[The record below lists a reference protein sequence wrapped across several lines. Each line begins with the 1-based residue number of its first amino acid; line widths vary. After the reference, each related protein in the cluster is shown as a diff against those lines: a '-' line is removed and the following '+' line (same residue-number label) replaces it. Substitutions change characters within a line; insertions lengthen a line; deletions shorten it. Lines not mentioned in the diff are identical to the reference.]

1 MVTHG
6 KGEYAKTEIIN
17 NIINLMKTKLW
28 LSVLIALL
36 VGYVLG
42 AVLGV
47 PPTSS
52 ELGSGN
58 VAKVSKFQKNT
69 VNPELN
75 AWQERLLADSTEL
88 GRTASSLLVLTSRM
102 GEFDQLAGMSLS
114 AADGISELEGA
125 VSSLKAAAQ
134 MAANA
139 KKAGQTAME
148 SFDAL
153 ISGTKTDAPAYDKA
167 QNDMTLAFLML
178 ERQVNSGKLFVE
190 QTDAYLAKAGKKGNE
205 ALAAV
210 RDLWQDY
217 CALDAVMNS
226 NNSDV
231 EYWSKTEKAL
241 TGSELMG
248 FLPEAVV
255 NFCAPM
261 VGLKPEAALNSF
273 LTVDATIA
281 AAYGANTLGVSQR
294 LNVFEEALQ
303 DVCIRTLGSTALS
316 ADALSNVQGAAVL
329 ANGVPERRGLG
340 VSASDNNLN
349 LVPMVCSKEM
359 TDKLAATI
367 AGSDVIGQS
376 FGGVICLN
384 PAVLSQNFQANQKL
398 AVGFSEDLG
407 VAASARIANKE
418 QTINFNFE
426 SLGLSVV
433 QLEGFPKNML
443 GGFCAP
449 IVGAYENTGLNAV
462 EGALMA
468 VQGGAVN
475 AVFSGAM
482 NAIEKGEGPVNSGGS
497 FRDR

>member
-1 MVTHG
+1 
-6 KGEYAKTEIIN
+6 
-17 NIINLMKTKLW
+17 MKTKLW

-248 FLPEAVV
+248 FLPEAV
-255 NFCAPM
+255 NSFCTPAM
-261 VGLKPEAALNSF
+261 GLKPEAALNSF

-281 AAYGANTLGVSQR
+281 ATFGANTPGAAHQLKG
-294 LNVFEEALQ
+294 FDEALRG
-303 DVCIRTLGSTALS
+303 VCNVVLGSTALS
-316 ADALSNVQGAAVL
+316 ADALSAIQGAVAL
-329 ANGVPERRGLG
+329 GNGVPERRGLG
-340 VSASDNNLN
+340 VSASDNLN
-349 LVPMVCSKEM
+349 LGTLVCSREM
-359 TDKLAATI
+359 TDKLAAQI
-367 AGSDVIGQS
+367 AGTENLGQA
-376 FGGVICLN
+376 FGQVICLN
-384 PAVLSQNFQANQKL
+384 PVALSQNFQMDQRL
-398 AVGFSEDLG
+398 AAGP
-407 VAASARIANKE
+407 AAAELNAVNGAKIANKE
-418 QTINFNFE
+418 QAINFLE
-426 SLGLSVV
+426 VSLGLNPA
-433 QLEGFPKNML
+433 QLESLSGEVL
-443 GGFCAP
+443 GGAFSVAAL
-449 IVGAYENTGLNAV
+449 GAVDGAV
-462 EGALMA
+462 LSGYDAALKGSF
-468 VQGGAVN
+468 GGAVS

-482 NAIEKGEGPVNSGGS
+482 NGIEKGEGPVNSENTNRG
-497 FRDR
+497 R